1 MQLFRLTALFLLLW
15 AGGLQAQTSI
25 GFGEATHDS
34 NQAIEVTSDRLELDQ
49 TSGSAVFSGNVLII
63 QGALRMSAAEVQVV
77 YATVEGSQQIDQVIA
92 TGDVLIA
99 SGTDAAEGQSAVYQV
114 STGEMVLSG
123 EVLVTQGL
131 AAIAGDRLVLDVNTG
146 SGTVEGRVRTVL
158 QSERPS
164 E

>member
-25 GFGEATHDS
+25 GFGGSTHDS
-34 NQAIEVTSDRLELDQ
+34 NQAVEVTSDRLELDQ
-49 TSGSAVFSGNVLII
+49 TSGSAVFTGNVLII
-63 QGALRMSAAEVQVV
+63 QGALRMSAAEVRVD
-77 YATVEGSQQIDQVIA
+77 GSQQIDQVIA

-131 AAIAGDRLVLDVNTG
+131 AAIAGDRLVLNVNTG
-146 SGTVEGRVRTVL
+146 SGTVEGSVRTVL
-158 QSERPS
+158 QSERQS

>member
-1 MQLFRLTALFLLLW
+1 
-15 AGGLQAQTSI
+15 
-25 GFGEATHDS
+25 
-34 NQAIEVTSDRLELDQ
+34 
-49 TSGSAVFSGNVLII
+49 
-63 QGALRMSAAEVQVV
+63 
-77 YATVEGSQQIDQVIA
+77 VIA

-131 AAIAGDRLVLDVNTG
+131 AAIAGDRLVLNVNTG
-146 SGTVEGRVRTVL
+146 SGTVEGSVRTVL